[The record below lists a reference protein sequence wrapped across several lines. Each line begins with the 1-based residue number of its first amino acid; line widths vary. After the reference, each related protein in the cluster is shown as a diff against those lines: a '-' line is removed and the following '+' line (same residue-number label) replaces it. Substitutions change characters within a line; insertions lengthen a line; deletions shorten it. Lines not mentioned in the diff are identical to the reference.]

1 MEDEIMRELRME
13 ELALVSGGRDNHQ
26 VCTEGNAFNDI
37 GGISNSGN
45 FGSDLINIYEG
56 AVAAMSHMIE
66 RVADALKN

>member
-13 ELALVSGGRDNHQ
+13 ELALVSGGREGHQ
-26 VCTEGNAFNDI
+26 VCTEGSAFNDI
-37 GGISNSGN
+37 GGISNSGS

-56 AVAAMSHMIE
+56 AVAAMSHVFE

>member
-1 MEDEIMRELRME
+1 MRELRME
-13 ELALVSGGRDNHQ
+13 ELASVSGGRDNRQ